1 MPSSRTYDA
10 DTTSSR
16 PRSRRIGGWRSRST
30 SWPWRSDLLACG
42 SASTCRAST
51 RRNSAVGRVM
61 VEGLSVAY
69 RQEGAG
75 EPVVTPTAY
84 LAPFAGRP
92 ELRALLWALRSPR
105 FEEFDETTAGLGR
118 LRATPTLTA
127 WANRDLLLPRAEM
140 RRLLR
145 ALPTADT
152 RVGDPAGH
160 FLQEDQPQQVAQ
172 LAATFLT
179 STTQPDRHDGDPGH
193 GARTGREIT
202 MSTKIDPKR
211 ELRQLYRARRAPEL
225 VEVPAL
231 AFLMIDGHG
240 APNASP
246 RYQAAL
252 QALYGVS
259 YALKFALKRGPL
271 QLDYPV
277 MPLEGLWWVPDM
289 SEFSIEH
296 KSDWDWTMMIM
307 QPAEVTPELAEEAAR
322 TVAGKK
328 QLTAATELRLE
339 RYTEGASAQILHL
352 GPYADEGPTIERL
365 HAFIEEQGYDKR
377 GKHHEV
383 YLGDPRRSA
392 PERLKTIIRQ
402 PIRQR

>member
-30 SWPWRSDLLACG
+30 SWPWRSNLLACG
-42 SASTCRAST
+42 PASTCRAST

-118 LRATPTLTA
+118 
-127 WANRDLLLPRAEM
+127 
-140 RRLLR
+140 LR

-240 APNASP
+240 DPNASP

-289 SEFSIEH
+289 SEFSIKH

>member
-42 SASTCRAST
+42 PASTRRAST

-145 ALPTADT
+145 DRKST
-152 RVGDPAGH
+152 RLNSSH
-160 FLQEDQPQQVAQ
+160 
-172 LAATFLT
+172 
-179 STTQPDRHDGDPGH
+179 
-193 GARTGREIT
+193 IT
-202 MSTKIDPKR
+202 ISYAVFCLKKKKKKKRKKNIKKKKKKKKTKTKI
-211 ELRQLYRARRAPEL
+211 
-225 VEVPAL
+225 
-231 AFLMIDGHG
+231 
-240 APNASP
+240 
-246 RYQAAL
+246 
-252 QALYGVS
+252 
-259 YALKFALKRGPL
+259 
-271 QLDYPV
+271 
-277 MPLEGLWWVPDM
+277 
-289 SEFSIEH
+289 
-296 KSDWDWTMMIM
+296 
-307 QPAEVTPELAEEAAR
+307 
-322 TVAGKK
+322 KK
-328 QLTAATELRLE
+328 
-339 RYTEGASAQILHL
+339 
-352 GPYADEGPTIERL
+352 
-365 HAFIEEQGYDKR
+365 
-377 GKHHEV
+377 
-383 YLGDPRRSA
+383 
-392 PERLKTIIRQ
+392 
-402 PIRQR
+402 